1 MINELDFNGS
11 QPLRDSAQKAVHAI
25 VKLRDAADQA
35 RVPVVYVND
44 NNDQWHSDRERLI
57 KEAFGSGQVTDDIV
71 ARLRPRDDDFFVIK
85 PQFSGFYATNLQVLL
100 PRLKASRLILTGVA
114 ADICV
119 LFTAADAH
127 MRDYELWVP
136 EDGVASLATKRTA
149 WALDLE
155 RDDGCGNSQHC
166 RSDHGGLGGGSER
179 LEQVSAIGLL
189 KSRSVR
195 VQGIVGPS
203 DLHLL
208 MVVDIA
214 LPASSR

>member
-1 MINELDFNGS
+1 MNSGVNTKIREPAPGGTALLIIDMINELDFNGS

-57 KEAFGSGQVTDDIV
+57 EEAFGSGQVTDDIV

-149 WALDLE
+149 WALDIMKE
-155 RDDGCGNSQHC
+155 TMGAET
-166 RSDHGGLGGGSER
+166 RST
-179 LEQVSAIGLL
+179 A
-189 KSRSVR
+189 
-195 VQGIVGPS
+195 
-203 DLHLL
+203 DLT
-208 MVVDIA
+208 MADWVA
-214 LPASSR
+214 AQNG

>member
-1 MINELDFNGS
+1 MNSGGNTKIREPAPGGTALLIIDMINELDFNGS

-57 KEAFGSGQVTDDIV
+57 EEAFGSGQVTDDIV

-149 WALDLE
+149 WALDIMKE
-155 RDDGCGNSQHC
+155 TMGAET
-166 RSDHGGLGGGSER
+166 RST
-179 LEQVSAIGLL
+179 A
-189 KSRSVR
+189 
-195 VQGIVGPS
+195 
-203 DLHLL
+203 DLT
-208 MVVDIA
+208 MADWVA
-214 LPASSR
+214 AQNG